1 MGAESNAGL
10 LVAPDSNDE
19 ITLGRRLFQDE
30 KDESYANMRKKSLS
44 TPLIFTC
51 TREITAINTCEIF
64 EANPN
69 ASAGAIAS
77 ANSIHALN

>member
-44 TPLIFTC
+44 TLLIFMC
-51 TREITAINTCEIF
+51 TRKDTAINTREIF
-64 EANPN
+64 KAN
-69 ASAGAIAS
+69 
-77 ANSIHALN
+77 